1 MCNKKAKR
9 LWLENIPALIYI
21 NNLMTKYKVEV
32 KPYEIYPIVGEYDAP
47 ENQEQGLLTY
57 SMNEK
62 GNTVVIGNDGTE
74 RENFLDAFIYSI
86 ITNHS
91 PDEVN
96 FYLVDYG
103 SEVLRKY
110 IKAPHF
116 GGMCFTG
123 EAEPL
128 RNLFKL
134 INSEISERKQLF
146 MDYGGE
152 YNSYIKQQENRV
164 PMRIIIINNMD
175 AFTEENNPYADELVS
190 VTRDCARYGIYFVL
204 TGASPSSI
212 YRKTLQNF
220 ESNFVLH
227 LTDVTSY
234 NNLFTNS
241 RSKLVP
247 RDIQG
252 RGLCELN
259 GAIHEFQ
266 TASIVEE
273 EKLSQ
278 TVKATIEELNNK
290 YTSRA
295 KPIPSLPEQVT
306 FDIIKPYIKDIKRIP
321 IGISR
326 ETLDPVKFDLTVG
339 NLFQIAANR
348 FENMKSFIISF
359 VKVLQSID
367 KTSII
372 FVDTEKMFGQF
383 KGNIP
388 NYFDGDFQNNI
399 PKMTDYVRYF
409 KGQTD
414 GNLVVIFAG
423 VERLK
428 KTVTNT
434 IVIDQLFREIKSS
447 ENVFLFTIDALR
459 KFKLLDYDNW
469 YGQIK
474 NNVYGLWIGSGV
486 SEQNMFRIG
495 NTTRDMSKPCDN
507 NMGYYI
513 SESNS
518 NFVKL
523 IEFERIEED
532 TEDE

>member
-295 KPIPSLPEQVT
+295 KPIPSLPEQV
-306 FDIIKPYIKDIKRIP
+306 
-321 IGISR
+321 
-326 ETLDPVKFDLTVG
+326 L
-339 NLFQIAANR
+339 
-348 FENMKSFIISF
+348 
-359 VKVLQSID
+359 
-367 KTSII
+367 
-372 FVDTEKMFGQF
+372 
-383 KGNIP
+383 
-388 NYFDGDFQNNI
+388 
-399 PKMTDYVRYF
+399 
-409 KGQTD
+409 
-414 GNLVVIFAG
+414 
-423 VERLK
+423 
-428 KTVTNT
+428 
-434 IVIDQLFREIKSS
+434 
-447 ENVFLFTIDALR
+447 
-459 KFKLLDYDNW
+459 
-469 YGQIK
+469 
-474 NNVYGLWIGSGV
+474 NVY
-486 SEQNMFRIG
+486 R
-495 NTTRDMSKPCDN
+495 
-507 NMGYYI
+507 
-513 SESNS
+513 
-518 NFVKL
+518 
-523 IEFERIEED
+523 
-532 TEDE
+532 